1 MAKRNKQIISLAV
14 CALALA
20 AGLSVKPAMAYFT
33 SYQAASGAVEIS
45 VANPEAEISEKVSS
59 MTKYI
64 IITNTG
70 DADCYIR
77 VAAIAPEEYT
87 LTEEESDKWTL
98 GNDGYYYYSDPVAPQ
113 GSTTELKI
121 MISGY
126 EKIVEQAKNNE
137 NYLPED
143 FNVIILQE
151 STKVLYDEDGTAYP
165 NWSQAISTNQNS
177 QEGGQ

>member
-1 MAKRNKQIISLAV
+1 
-14 CALALA
+14 
-20 AGLSVKPAMAYFT
+20 VK
-33 SYQAASGAVEIS
+33 
-45 VANPEAEISEKVSS
+45 
-59 MTKYI
+59 
-64 IITNTG
+64 
-70 DADCYIR
+70 
-77 VAAIAPEEYT
+77 AIAPEGYT

-126 EKIVEQAKNNE
+126 DKIVKQAQTNE

-151 STKVLYDEDGTAYP
+151 STKVLYDEDGKAYA

-177 QEGGQ
+177 QGGE